1 MKLNKDQKNVTI
13 YMTILLI
20 PVLLMTACNYDYL
33 MTQPVFAH
41 GVNADTNTDESQMAS
56 LGLYTMLLLMFSIW
70 LFVLCF
76 ILYIIRSEKNEC
88 GSLKN

>member
-20 PVLLMTACNYDYL
+20 PVLLMTAGNYDYL
-33 MTQPVFAH
+33 MTQPIFAH

-56 LGLYTMLLLMFSIW
+56 LGLYNVLLLMLSIW

-76 ILYIIRSEKNEC
+76 VLFLLRVPYEEIKEQ
-88 GSLKN
+88 